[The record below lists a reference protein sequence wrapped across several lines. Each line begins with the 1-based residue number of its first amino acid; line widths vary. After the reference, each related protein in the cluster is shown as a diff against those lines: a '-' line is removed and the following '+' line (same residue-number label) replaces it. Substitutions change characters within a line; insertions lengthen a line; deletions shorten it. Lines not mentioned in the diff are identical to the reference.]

1 MKMGNRYFQ
10 LAREAVER
18 AEQMATSGHPDT
30 QNQIDVALNNL
41 SAAFHQSTSA
51 EKEQLTSY
59 QEVIQELSHEAS
71 NKPF

>member
-1 MKMGNRYFQ
+1 MANRHFQ
-10 LAREAVER
+10 LAREAVEK
-18 AEQMATSGHPDT
+18 AEQMAADGHQDLS
-30 QNQIDVALNNL
+30 QQINVAVNNL

-59 QEVIQELSHEAS
+59 QEIVQELSHETS

>member
-1 MKMGNRYFQ
+1 MGNRHFQ
-10 LAREAVER
+10 LAREAVAK
-18 AEQMATSGHPDT
+18 AEQMAAGHPEL
-30 QNQIDVALNNL
+30 QNQIDVAQNNL

-59 QEVIQELSHEAS
+59 QEVIQELSHESS

>member
-1 MKMGNRYFQ
+1 MGNRHFQ
-10 LAREAVER
+10 LAREAVEK
-18 AEQMATSGHPDT
+18 AEQMAAGHPEL
-30 QNQIDVALNNL
+30 QNQIDVAQNNL

-59 QEVIQELSHEAS
+59 QEVIQELSHESS

>member
-1 MKMGNRYFQ
+1 MANRHFQ
-10 LAREAVER
+10 LAREAVEK
-18 AEQMATSGHPDT
+18 AQQMAASGQTDL
-30 QNQIDVALNNL
+30 QNQIEIATNNL

-59 QEVIQELSHEAS
+59 QQTIQELSHESS

>member
-1 MKMGNRYFQ
+1 MGNRHFQ
-10 LAREAVER
+10 LARKAVEK
-18 AEQMATSGHPDT
+18 AEQMASSGHQDLSS
-30 QNQIDVALNNL
+30 QIDVAMNNL

-59 QEVIQELSHEAS
+59 QQVLQELSHETS